1 MTFRL
6 GDKIEEYLEQNKPC
20 DIRKIPSAYEH
31 AFGETTWV
39 TFTKNAV
46 WKKGFDDSMTIRNKT
61 ISTPWHK
68 KYPVKEG
75 LSSPKP
81 VIVDIGGN
89 QGVDLQRFADDY
101 PEIDCELVLQD
112 LPETIQGIPAGT
124 LGPKVKPVEYDFFTE
139 QVVKGKF
146 PLHILT
152 VPISLTDVYKARIS
166 IT

>member
-146 PLHILT
+146 PFHILT
-152 VPISLTDVYKARIS
+152 VSIGLTDVYKARIS